1 MMERFLY
8 NNKGREIYMNKKVYN
23 DVMSGKSDNNINF
36 NDFRNLIIDL
46 GFIFIRQNGSHIQY
60 YHSNINERMTIQ
72 NDKSKAKGYQVRQ
85 LRNIIVKHN
94 L

>member
-1 MMERFLY
+1 
-8 NNKGREIYMNKKVYN
+8 MNKKVYN